1 MCQIALA
8 RATSWFGLIQGP
20 RRLPAP
26 ATGRSRVPGR
36 NRSSSINFSTSS
48 TAYLLSVLLAI
59 EHAGSRYRRKSL
71 AARPRTT
78 ACARAREGLGKDII
92 RKSRS
97 SRLIAIIDNLPAVEA
112 WRADDLDDKQ
122 RFDWAS
128 REAVH
133 RHCPLFAKDKPEP
146 KPALERAFER
156 LIKESEKATSDEKAH
171 ATPLWESLAS
181 VWAPAKNKTKKA
193 A

>member
-1 MCQIALA
+1 VCQIE
-8 RATSWFGLIQGP
+8 
-20 RRLPAP
+20 
-26 ATGRSRVPGR
+26 
-36 NRSSSINFSTSS
+36 
-48 TAYLLSVLLAI
+48 LLC
-59 EHAGSRYRRKSL
+59 
-71 AARPRTT
+71 ARPRQGPSEVAGDPGRPVAIGKGLKALHVKAEELGGKTT
-78 ACARAREGLGKDII
+78 YDRLREREGLAKDII

-128 REAVH
+128 PEAVH
-133 RHCPLFAKDKPEP
+133 RHCPEP